1 MCLEITGG
9 KTIQT
14 KYNFVITIK
23 LNDKPISIPTSW
35 PEVTFSQWLQIMK
48 MQEGIFNILAI
59 FTCIPADMLSKMTII
74 GADKIVSAL
83 SFTSTKPTMPGYV
96 DKVGTYKLP
105 SNHEGKFN
113 IQYESLGQFEDAR
126 MIYKSMEGDK
136 IVDGYGKLVAIY
148 LQKLRDGVYDAN
160 KVPDLEL
167 EIQSFP
173 AIEVITAG
181 SFFFLKLV
189 SLSSGI
195 PIVSL
200 HTPPS
205 QKKSKQASKTTS
217 KRLASTR
224 KSTRYRGR

>member
-1 MCLEITGG
+1 M
-9 KTIQT
+9 
-14 KYNFVITIK
+14 ITIK

-48 MQEGIFNILAI
+48 MEEGIFNILAI
-59 FTCIPADMLSKMTII
+59 FTGIPSDVLSKMTII

-83 SFTSTKPTMPGYV
+83 SFTSRKPEMPGYV
-96 DKVGTYKLP
+96 INVGPYKLP
-105 SNHEGKFN
+105 TNHDGKFN

-126 MIYKSMEGDK
+126 MIYKTMEGDK

-148 LQKLRDGVYDAN
+148 LQKLRDGVYDSN
-160 KVPDLEL
+160 KVPELEL

-173 AIEVITAG
+173 AIQVITAG

-200 HTPPS
+200 HTPQS
-205 QKKSKQASKTTS
+205 QKKSKQGLKTTS
-217 KRLASTR
+217 KRSASTR
-224 KSTRYRGR
+224 KSTRSRGK

>member
-1 MCLEITGG
+1 M
-9 KTIQT
+9 
-14 KYNFVITIK
+14 ITIK

-35 PEVTFSQWLQIMK
+35 PEVTFSQWLQIIK
-48 MQEGIFNILAI
+48 MEEGIFNILAI
-59 FTCIPADMLSKMTII
+59 FTGIPAELLAKMTII

-83 SFTSTKPTMPGYV
+83 SFTSRKPEMPGYV
-96 DKVGTYKLP
+96 DSVGPYKLP
-105 SNHEGKFN
+105 TNHDGKFN

-126 MIYKSMEGDK
+126 MIYKTMEGDK

-148 LQKLRDGVYDAN
+148 LQKLRDGVYDSN
-160 KVPDLEL
+160 KVTELEL

-173 AIEVITAG
+173 AIQVITAG

-200 HTPPS
+200 HTPQS
-205 QKKSKQASKTTS
+205 QKKSKQASKNTS
-217 KRLASTR
+217 KRSASTR
-224 KSTRYRGR
+224 KSTRSRGK